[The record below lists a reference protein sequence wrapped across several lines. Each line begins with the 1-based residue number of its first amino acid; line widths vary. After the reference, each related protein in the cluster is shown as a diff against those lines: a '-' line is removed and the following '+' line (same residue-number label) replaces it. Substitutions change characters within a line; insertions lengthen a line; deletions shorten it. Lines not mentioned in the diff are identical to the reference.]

1 MFGGTRLSNTKKGGE
16 GDDISQG
23 KVGLQSS
30 RQKEVPYISTSK
42 KDLGLQIG
50 I

>member
-1 MFGGTRLSNTKKGGE
+1 MFGGTRLSNTKKGGG

-30 RQKEVPYISTSK
+30 RQKVPYISTSK